1 MARMKFFVDT
11 NRCISCFGCQVAC
24 SSAHELPVGLY
35 RRKVITLDDGVEAR
49 KYRLRQPANTAP
61 TLLASRCVR
70 QIAFISGPT
79 VSCFTIKTNVSAA
92 DTASTHVRS
101 VRRSFLGTGRLASKA
116 LWINAPCV
124 LEVRRRRTL
133 TRSFICT
140 AKTVSR
146 KAKSL
151 CAPPFALQ
159 MRYLSATPQ
168 RYQTYI
174 ASALC

>member
-35 RRKVITLDDGVEAR
+35 RRKVITLDDGVEG
-49 KYRLRQPANTAP
+49 KE
-61 TLLASRCVR
+61 
-70 QIAFISGPT
+70 IAFTLEPT

-101 VRRSFLGTGRLASKA
+101 VRRSFLETGRLASKA
-116 LWINAPCV
+116 LWINALCAPG
-124 LEVRRRRTL
+124 VRRRRTL

-159 MRYLSATPQ
+159 MRYSSATPQ

-174 ASALC
+174 VSALC